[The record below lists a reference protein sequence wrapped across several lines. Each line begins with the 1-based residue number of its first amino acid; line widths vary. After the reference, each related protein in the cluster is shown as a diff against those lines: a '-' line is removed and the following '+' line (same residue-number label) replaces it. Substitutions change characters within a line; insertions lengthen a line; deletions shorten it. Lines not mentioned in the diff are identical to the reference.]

1 MAISLT
7 GVWDIFS
14 HMKEYLCHIE
24 GERVALNRGIHKV
37 LADFPCMTE
46 DLSKLHTRLYDIV
59 PLQTMLDGYHDA
71 SGYMCEG
78 EVILGPMAVPRTP
91 QPQPRAPATSPETV
105 GVHPIVRQAHFTTDV
120 TSQLVSWGNLE
131 DQVTNSDLELVGSV
145 IHHACM
151 ANSFDIS

>member
-37 LADFPCMTE
+37 LADFPCLEE
-46 DLSKLHTRLYDIV
+46 DLSKLHKRLYEIV

-71 SGYMCEG
+71 SGYMCG
-78 EVILGPMAVPRTP
+78 GAVLTGPREVSLTP
-91 QPQPRAPATSPETV
+91 QAQPSAASTPLESVVA
-105 GVHPIVRQAHFTTDV
+105 HPIVCRAHFTADITANI
-120 TSQLVSWGNLE
+120 VSWGNPE
-131 DQVTNSDLELVGSV
+131 VQVTSSDLELVGSV

-151 ANSFDIS
+151 ADCL